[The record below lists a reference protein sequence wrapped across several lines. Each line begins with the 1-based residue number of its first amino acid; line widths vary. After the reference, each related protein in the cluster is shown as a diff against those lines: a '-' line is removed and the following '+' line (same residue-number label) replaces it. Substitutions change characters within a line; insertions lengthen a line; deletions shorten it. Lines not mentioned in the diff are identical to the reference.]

1 MSSQGLLQPQLPTL
15 STHSI
20 STYSQTAW
28 IQPTSCWTL
37 KPPAPR
43 PLPSSGHNSPPSCL
57 LLSSTYANCSPNQ
70 MHTSAHILCSLRL
83 KLLQRPE
90 ILPPLC
96 RSLGEEASLS
106 LHSTK
111 FWCSLPSACGFC
123 VCTVA
128 GTGTSHTSYRSS
140 HSPVLSCCSTRKLL
154 DLWLFQTNC

>member
-43 PLPSSGHNSPPSCL
+43 PLPSSGHNSPPGCL

-111 FWCSLPSACGFC
+111 FLMFTALCVWLLCLHCGWNRHFPHFLQ
-123 VCTVA
+123 VL
-128 GTGTSHTSYRSS
+128 
-140 HSPVLSCCSTRKLL
+140 PVLSCWSARKLL